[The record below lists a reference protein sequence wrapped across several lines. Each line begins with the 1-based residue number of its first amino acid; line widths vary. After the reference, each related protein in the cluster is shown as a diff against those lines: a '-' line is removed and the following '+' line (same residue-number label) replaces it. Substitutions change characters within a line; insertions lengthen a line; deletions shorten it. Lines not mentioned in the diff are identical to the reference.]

1 MPKII
6 VREYD
11 NTKAGTSQY
20 SNFSVLIAGDVAT
33 GKTVDADTV
42 YEFSSQKDF
51 EKIIGCVPPKPYPYE
66 WQAIA
71 CTPGNAFKI
80 VADPEEEETPSENQ
94 EANNESEPAENS
106 GEGNEGNDEPVENTR
121 TWSQVKDILGSIYIA
136 GADGQTPGYLVD
148 DAGQQYDNA
157 ELESFEDVDP
167 NADYFEISG
176 EALGRN
182 AKAPVKSYGNLMAYT
197 LLGLGYTVLY
207 KKISEEILT
216 DDFWDE
222 LTDKSN
228 YDFRYVSHGLLDCN
242 TSDFKDGDNFSPE
255 DSALALDAANAAII
269 KLAHFVNNFDKTNDE
284 ATTGRGDCTA
294 LCEIPSAHYLGKL
307 QADAIDSIKSY
318 INGAAKA
325 SKYAGYFG
333 PFVVYEVNHKQSPW
347 NKYYPKGTETDIGK
361 FPGVFHYLACAA
373 KAAENYK
380 EWFAIA
386 GYARGVSDF
395 VINHTGCDFGERA
408 QNILQPRCRKA
419 TNGLK
424 FAVNLITKIKGNY
437 YLWGNRTAH
446 ELGLENTDDGDL
458 KASHFLNI
466 RQLCTTLKKQIY
478 ITCRK
483 YTFDPNS
490 DILWVKFCN
499 DIRPTLEDMKGN
511 EGIEDYRFIK
521 VKTDKKAVLKA
532 KVRIVPVYAVED
544 FDISLTLEDSIAGL
558 VAGVEEE

>member
-33 GKTVDADTV
+33 GKEVDANTV
-42 YEFSSQKDF
+42 YEFDSQKKF
-51 EKIIGCVPPKPYPYE
+51 EEIIGCVAPKVFPFE

-71 CTPGNAFKI
+71 CEPGDAFKI
-80 VADPEEEETPSENQ
+80 VEDGS
-94 EANNESEPAENS
+94 
-106 GEGNEGNDEPVENTR
+106 EPVEGTR
-121 TWSQVKDILGSIYIA
+121 TWSEVEAILNSIYIA
-136 GADGQTPGYLVD
+136 GTDGQTPGYLVD
-148 DAGQQYDNA
+148 DEGQAYVTAG
-157 ELESFEDVDP
+157 LESFEDVDP

-182 AKAPVKSYGNLMAYT
+182 GTAPVVSYGNLMAYT

-207 KKISEEILT
+207 KKLTADILT

-228 YDFRYVSHGLLDCN
+228 YDFRYVSHGLLDYA
-242 TSDFKDGDNFSPE
+242 DNEGSH
-255 DSALALDAANAAII
+255 DSELALDAANAAIV
-269 KLAHFVNNFDKTNDE
+269 KLAHFVNNFDKDNDE

-294 LCEIPSAHYLGKL
+294 LCEIPSVHYLGKL
-307 QADAIDSIKSY
+307 QAEAIDKIKGY
-318 INGAAKA
+318 VNGTAKA

-333 PFVVYEVNHKQSPW
+333 PFVVYEINHKQSPW
-347 NKYYPKGTETDIGK
+347 NKYYNGTETDIGK

-373 KAAENYK
+373 KASENYK

-395 VINHTGCDFGERA
+395 VIHHTGCDFGERA

-446 ELGLENTDDGDL
+446 ELGLENTDEGDL

-466 RQLCTTLKKQIY
+466 RQLCTTIKKQIY